1 MSPAWSA
8 YGSGLMLSRRRAACH
23 RATPS
28 VRAEHEG
35 EAEAE
40 AEVEAE
46 GDGAFLDQQAA
57 YLGDVMLDAA
67 DWEPQRSR
75 VQTTRPTPQTPPCRC
90 RDSATAGGSQA
101 YG

>member
-1 MSPAWSA
+1 MPQSDPKRP
-8 YGSGLMLSRRRAACH
+8 SR
-23 RATPS
+23 TDP
-28 VRAEHEG
+28 